1 MIKEYEKFLYE
12 MSTGWGLTVTGPL
25 KFFLFNNYHPHS
37 TNIDI
42 FWFHRTERS
51 PFLVTK
57 LSRVAVHF
65 EREYE
70 NLKQGYAHQ
79 LVCIPRPLYCGRLG
93 CFHTLWMTGLRGSPT
108 SPGDPRLAKYIGRLV
123 DAVIDMHRRLRCP
136 GHEPEGQ
143 RVRRLVEE
151 PLKTVAEYG
160 TSATV
165 RRCCQALQKTCSD
178 LVAHQ
183 LPVIPQHGDLFFGN
197 VLRNGRQFYFVDWEN
212 FNIID
217 FPYYDLFT
225 LLFSFLRRF
234 GRTPE
239 HCPARVAK
247 QIPKLI
253 RRYTSELSLSVGNP
267 APLFPLTLANWF
279 HMLYSFGRQK
289 FAGEMYKSIESYFE
303 NEHRWQKT
311 LFNCDV
317 TGDT

>member
-12 MSTGWGLTVTGPL
+12 MSTEWGLTVTGPL
-25 KFFLFNNYHPHS
+25 KFFLFNNYHAHS

-57 LSRVAVHF
+57 LSRKVAHL
-65 EREYE
+65 ECEYE
-70 NLKQGYAHQ
+70 NLKQVYGHQ
-79 LVCIPRPLYCGRLG
+79 FVCIPKPLYFGSLG
-93 CFHTLWMTGLRGSPT
+93 GFHTLWMTGLRGFQLR
-108 SPGDPRLAKYIGRLV
+108 PGGPHLAKYINRLV
-123 DAVIDMHRRLRCP
+123 DAVIDMHRRLRCSA
-136 GHEPEGQ
+136 HVSEGQ

-165 RRCCQALQKTCSD
+165 RRCCQALQETCSD

-183 LPVIPQHGDLFFGN
+183 LPVIPQHGDLFLGN
-197 VLRNGRQFYFVDWEN
+197 VLRDGGQFYFVDWEN

-225 LLFSFLRRF
+225 LLFSLLRGF

-239 HCPARVAK
+239 CCPARVAK

-253 RRYTSELSLSVGNP
+253 QRYTLELCLPVSNLNL
-267 APLFPLTLANWF
+267 LFPLTLANWF
-279 HMLYSFGRQK
+279 HMLYARGNREFD
-289 FAGEMYKSIESYFE
+289 GEMYKLIESYFE
-303 NEHRWQKT
+303 NEHRWQKI

-317 TGDT
+317 TGGT